1 MNYKKLL
8 IIICILSI
16 KEKVYNDIEKHTLK
30 MIRKDIE
37 LQRKKAVSLGQI
49 KFKKNYTQKI
59 IRQQIKSEIK
69 YL

>member
-1 MNYKKLL
+1 
-8 IIICILSI
+8 
-16 KEKVYNDIEKHTLK
+16 